1 MCALD
6 TSKAAGT
13 DDLNPK
19 IFKNCASSLL
29 LPICHLFTICMRSA
43 KIPAQWKEHHIRPVF
58 KSGDKSLIKNYRPI
72 SLLCILSKVL
82 ERIVYDQVMDHIN
95 YLFTPHQF
103 GFLPGRS
110 ALQQLIIYI
119 NSLLEAKQH
128 NKQMDVV
135 YMDFRKAFDSV
146 SHHKLLT
153 KLRCIGIQG
162 NLLLWFQSYLSSR
175 R

>member
-1 MCALD
+1 MALRLSMLAEMMKPPPVTRERVRKLD

-19 IFKNCASSLL
+19 IFKNCASSLT

-43 KIPAQWKEHHIRPVF
+43 KIPAQWKEHRIIPVF

-95 YLFTPHQF
+95 YHEP
-103 GFLPGRS
+103 R
-110 ALQQLIIYI
+110 
-119 NSLLEAKQH
+119 
-128 NKQMDVV
+128 
-135 YMDFRKAFDSV
+135 
-146 SHHKLLT
+146 
-153 KLRCIGIQG
+153 
-162 NLLLWFQSYLSSR
+162 
-175 R
+175 